1 MLPSV
6 GVTALLAPM
15 VAAHP
20 HLAAVI
26 DGRGT
31 TTWAALL
38 LVWFVGLTF
47 VWCLVAV
54 NPREE
59 E

>member
-1 MLPSV
+1 MP
-6 GVTALLAPM
+6 
-15 VAAHP
+15 
-20 HLAAVI
+20 
-26 DGRGT
+26 
-31 TTWAALL
+31 TWAALL

-54 NPREE
+54 NRREE